1 MVRKIIV
8 NYGKDIDI
16 DYVKYGED
24 TDYNYFICLD
34 YYYMGS
40 IQFIKIIDGQPIEGF
55 KNQCSFDCYY
65 YCYKMNFP
73 TDIIWLT

>member
-40 IQFIKIIDGQPIEGF
+40 IQFIKIMKSCRKNYRYDEIEETEYM
-55 KNQCSFDCYY
+55 K
-65 YCYKMNFP
+65 K
-73 TDIIWLT
+73 